1 MQSRARL
8 DLSTARALLCC
19 CAAITGA
26 AVADHSLQGE
36 QPDLFGSSAP
46 ALPAGLRYAPD
57 FLTRDEERSLLATIE
72 SLPLQQARYKAY
84 TARRRVASFG
94 GRYDFDDN
102 RLLPGEPLPEALKPL
117 RERAARW
124 AGLDADAL
132 QDVLVAE
139 YRPGTPLGWHRD
151 VPDFEFVIGVSLL
164 GSAQMRFRR
173 YPPLQPKKADVVRLE
188 LPPRSIYSLQGEARW
203 GWQHSIA
210 PTRELRYSITL
221 RTRRQ
226 RSLPRG

>member
-1 MQSRARL
+1 ME
-8 DLSTARALLCC
+8 
-19 CAAITGA
+19 
-26 AVADHSLQGE
+26 E
-36 QPDLFGSSAP
+36 QPDLFGSGAL
-46 ALPAGLRYAPD
+46 ALPAGLRCETD
-57 FLTRDEERSLLATIE
+57 FLTRHEEQSLLASIE
-72 SLPLQQARYKAY
+72 SLPLQEARYKAY

-124 AGLDADAL
+124 AGIDPESL

-151 VPDFEFVIGVSLL
+151 VPDFELVIGVSLL
-164 GSAQMRFRR
+164 GSAHMRFRR
-173 YPPLQPKKADVVRLE
+173 YPPLQPQKADVLKLE
-188 LPPRSIYSLQGEARW
+188 LLPRSIYMLQGEARW

-221 RTRRQ
+221 RTRRVQ
-226 RSLPRG
+226 PRRSG